1 MRKSLSIFGW
11 KAILRNYGWTSF
23 WLDSILPL
31 IVSLGL
37 CILMYVKDADILL
50 QLKHLVEVGISIV
63 PAMVALILTAY
74 TIMLTFIIGDKFAS
88 IKKTEEGRQL
98 IQDLNSSF
106 AACSSVPTISM
117 IAMIIISSIANMG
130 IAIEEPNTVNYP
142 VYLLVC
148 YLLVYSVSIL
158 IGIVIDI
165 FNSGQTTLLDD
176 NSNAE

>member
-1 MRKSLSIFGW
+1 
-11 KAILRNYGWTSF
+11 
-23 WLDSILPL
+23 
-31 IVSLGL
+31 
-37 CILMYVKDADILL
+37 MYVKDADILL

-88 IKKTEEGRQL
+88 IKKTKEGRQL

-106 AACSSVPTISM
+106 AACLFVSTSSI

-142 VYLLVC
+142 VYFLVC
-148 YLLVYSVSIL
+148 YL
-158 IGIVIDI
+158 GIVI
-165 FNSGQTTLLDD
+165 
-176 NSNAE
+176 

>member
-88 IKKTEEGRQL
+88 IKKTKEGRQL
-98 IQDLNSSF
+98 IPSLNSSF
-106 AACSSVPTISM
+106 AACLFVSTISI

-142 VYLLVC
+142 VYFLVC

>member
-1 MRKSLSIFGW
+1 MRKPLPIFGW
-11 KAILRNYGWTSF
+11 KAILKNYGWTNF

-31 IVSLGL
+31 IVSLSL
-37 CILMYVKDADILL
+37 CTLMYVKDADILL

-88 IKKTEEGRQL
+88 VKKTEEGRQL

-106 AACSSVPTISM
+106 AACLFVSIISIM
-117 IAMIIISSIANMG
+117 AMLIISSIANMG
-130 IAIEEPNTVNYP
+130 LAIEDPNTVNYP
-142 VYLLVC
+142 VYFFVC
-148 YLLVYSVSIL
+148 YLLVYSVFIL

-176 NSNAE
+176 DSNA